1 MMLYISLPL
10 QMLFLPW
17 VTSHEYKWITL
28 PWRRRAKIK
37 TANSGSGS
45 AQNQGLRDAVSL

>member
-28 PWRRRAKIK
+28 PWRRRFSWQCAKDVSRPASI
-37 TANSGSGS
+37 N
-45 AQNQGLRDAVSL
+45 AVDTL